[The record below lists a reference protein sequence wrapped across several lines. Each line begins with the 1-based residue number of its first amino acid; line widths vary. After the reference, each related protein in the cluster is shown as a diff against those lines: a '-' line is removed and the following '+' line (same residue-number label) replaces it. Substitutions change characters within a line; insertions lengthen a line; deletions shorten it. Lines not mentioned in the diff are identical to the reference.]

1 MSNNHLSIAIE
12 TPQNWGKSYELIDSG
27 GFEKLEQFGEF
38 VVRRP
43 EPQALWSKSLS
54 EEFWSIKANA
64 HFKKEKG
71 STERGVWDIKK
82 GVPDKWFI
90 PYQSE
95 HLDLK
100 LKISLSSF
108 KHVGLF
114 PEQASNWEF
123 LAKNI
128 PLLINPKPKI
138 LNLFAYTGGAS
149 LVCRQMGADVTHVDS
164 VKPVLSWARENMEVS
179 QLDSIRWMAED
190 ALKFVKREAR
200 RGNFYQGILLDPP
213 AYGRGPDGEKWVL
226 EEQIDDMLRS
236 VKEILDPK
244 EHILLTNVYSL
255 GFSTLV
261 VENLVNG
268 IEKLMDEGINCT
280 LAVSLHTPDDELRDT
295 LVPINNRFNIRE
307 VLAAADAYEKKT
319 GRRYSIEYALIRDIN
334 DQSWRSDLLGRL
346 LKNRNA
352 HVNLIPLNPTPG
364 SKWTA
369 SRREDEAEFVRILE
383 SYGVPVTVRDTR
395 GREIDGACGQLAAT
409 EKGKPV
415 A

>member
-1 MSNNHLSIAIE
+1 MEQKQAAIAIE
-12 TPQNWGKSYELIDSG
+12 TPEFWGKSYELIDSG
-27 GFEKLEQFGEF
+27 NFEKLEQFGEF
-38 VVRRP
+38 CVRRP
-43 EPQALWSKSLS
+43 EPQALWTKSLS
-54 EEFWSIKANA
+54 EEFWAVKANA

-71 STERGVWDIKK
+71 SSERGVWDIKK

-90 PYQSE
+90 PYTSK
-95 HLDLK
+95 K
-100 LKISLSSF
+100 LNLNFKISLSSF

-123 LAKNI
+123 LATHI
-128 PLLINPKPKI
+128 PLLKTTKPKF

-179 QLDSIRWMAED
+179 KLDSIRWMAED

-226 EEQIDDMLRS
+226 EEQIDDLLRS

-268 IEKLMDEGINCT
+268 IFNVPENAESG
-280 LAVSLHTPDDELRDT
+280 ELY
-295 LVPINNRFNIRE
+295 L
-307 VLAAADAYEKKT
+307 
-319 GRRYSIEYALIRDIN
+319 N
-334 DQSWRSDLLGRL
+334 DQYDKKLPLGVFHRYL
-346 LKNRNA
+346 YQ
-352 HVNLIPLNPTPG
+352 G
-364 SKWTA
+364 
-369 SRREDEAEFVRILE
+369 
-383 SYGVPVTVRDTR
+383 
-395 GREIDGACGQLAAT
+395 
-409 EKGKPV
+409 
-415 A
+415 

>member
-1 MSNNHLSIAIE
+1 MSTNQQSIAIE

-27 GFEKLEQFGEF
+27 GFEKLEQFGDF

-54 EEFWSIKANA
+54 EEFWAMKANA
-64 HFKKEKG
+64 HFRKEKG
-71 STERGVWDIKK
+71 STERGIWDIKK

-95 HLDLK
+95 KLDLK

-123 LAKNI
+123 LAKHI
-128 PLLINPKPKI
+128 PLLSNPKPKI

-200 RGNFYQGILLDPP
+200 RGNFYQGVLLDPP
-213 AYGRGPDGEKWVL
+213 AYGRGPDGEKWIL

-268 IEKLMDEGINCT
+268 IFS
-280 LAVSLHTPDDELRDT
+280 VPDNAESGELY
-295 LVPINNRFNIRE
+295 L
-307 VLAAADAYEKKT
+307 
-319 GRRYSIEYALIRDIN
+319 N
-334 DQSWRSDLLGRL
+334 DQYDKKLPLGVFHRYL
-346 LKNRNA
+346 FKA
-352 HVNLIPLNPTPG
+352 
-364 SKWTA
+364 
-369 SRREDEAEFVRILE
+369 
-383 SYGVPVTVRDTR
+383 
-395 GREIDGACGQLAAT
+395 
-409 EKGKPV
+409 
-415 A
+415 